1 MSVTIGQWQLTMII
15 RVRSVGHPSGPRTA
29 DHHAPAEGELRR
41 TVLHQAAEADQARWW
56 ADAYLTSGAR
66 SLH

>member
-15 RVRSVGHPSGPRTA
+15 RVRSVDHPSAPRTA
-29 DHHAPAEGELRR
+29 GPPGATEGELRR
-41 TVLHQAAEADQARWW
+41 TALHQAAEADQARWW